1 MNTAATYA
9 RMILSA
15 GFTLFASRWVLDAL
29 GQTDFGLYSLVG
41 SVIVF
46 IIFLNSVMSGS
57 ASRFYSLSIGRGDSQ
72 ELANWFNAAFGL
84 HAALATILVLVGWP
98 LGEWVVANWLTVPVD
113 RQPTCLW
120 VFRVSLISAFVN
132 MVSVPFVGMFYA
144 RQRIAELAVWGLLQT
159 FLVFC
164 LGYGIG
170 YFQGDR
176 LLAYSIGMVGIL
188 VLVQSIQV
196 GRAIGLF
203 PECRPDRRR
212 CFNPARVRRIASFA
226 GWNLIGTT
234 GGLLR
239 DQGTAILLNLHFGP
253 TMNAAYGV
261 ATQVSAQTNQL
272 ASAMLGAFTPEITA
286 REGRGER
293 GGMLSLAHQASKFG
307 TILVMLFAIP
317 LMVEMD
323 FVLRLWLHDP
333 PAHAAGFCRFMLA
346 TFLVER
352 TTTGLMIALNAKG
365 SIAAYQITVG
375 GGLLLTLPLAW
386 FLVRWT
392 GIPTSVGGAILLT
405 MLGVSLGRAYWA
417 ARHLDSSIVGWLK
430 GVVAPCLV
438 VGAVSALAGMA
449 VHVAIPD
456 SIPRMLLVGIV
467 SVTTILAGA
476 WFVSF
481 SATEKV
487 FLIGKVAALKSRLGS
502 RGEPG
507 GAR

>member
-1 MNTAATYA
+1 
-9 RMILSA
+9 MILSA

-72 ELANWFNAAFGL
+72 ELTNWFNAAFGL
-84 HAALATILVLVGWP
+84 HAGLATILVLLGWP
-98 LGEWVVANWLTVPVD
+98 LGEWVVSNWLTVPAD
-113 RQPTCLW
+113 RQSTCLW
-120 VFRVSLISAFVN
+120 VFRVSLVSAFVN

-164 LGYGIG
+164 LGYSIG
-170 YFQGDR
+170 FFQGDR
-176 LLAYSIGMVGIL
+176 LMAYSIGMVGIL
-188 VLVQSIQV
+188 VVIQSIQV
-196 GRAIGLF
+196 GRAIKLF
-203 PECRPDRRR
+203 PECIPDRRR
-212 CFNPARVRRIASFA
+212 CFDLGRVRRIASFA
-226 GWNLIGTT
+226 GWNLIGTA
-234 GGLLR
+234 GSLLR
-239 DQGTAILLNLHFGP
+239 DQGTAILLNLNYGP
-253 TMNAAYGV
+253 RMNAAYGV

-317 LMVEMD
+317 LMIEMD

-333 PAHAAGFCRFMLA
+333 PAYAAGFCRFMLA

-365 SIAAYQITVG
+365 AIAAYQITVG

-386 FLVRWT
+386 ILVRWT
-392 GIPTSVGGAILLT
+392 GIPTSVGAAILFT
-405 MLGVSLGRAYWA
+405 MVGVSLGRAFWA
-417 ARHLDSSIVGWLK
+417 AKHLESSIGGWLK
-430 GVVAPCLV
+430 GVVLPCLV
-438 VGAVSALAGMA
+438 VGTLSALAGGTLHAGME
-449 VHVAIPD
+449 D
-456 SIPRMLLVGIV
+456 SIPRLLLVGV
-467 SVTTILAGA
+467 LSGFATLCGA
-476 WFVSF
+476 WYIAFTAKEREFFMKKAV
-481 SATEKV
+481 
-487 FLIGKVAALKSRLGS
+487 ALKSRFGFPGDGRGS
-502 RGEPG
+502 T
-507 GAR
+507 